1 VVRPSTFHA
10 PGLDYQ
16 TDAAIRRI
24 LGRWG
29 KSPAPEH
36 EQGKSKPKKRKS
48 QYDPF
53 TK

>member
-1 VVRPSTFHA
+1 MVRPSTFHA

-16 TDAAIRRI
+16 TDAAIKRI
-24 LGRWG
+24 LRRWDKG
-29 KSPAPEH
+29 P
-36 EQGKSKPKKRKS
+36 EQGQEKPKSKKRKP

>member
-16 TDAAIRRI
+16 TDAAIKRI
-24 LGRWG
+24 LRRWDKG
-29 KSPAPEH
+29 PEGQ
-36 EQGKSKPKKRKS
+36 EKPRPKKRKP
-48 QYDPF
+48 QYDPP